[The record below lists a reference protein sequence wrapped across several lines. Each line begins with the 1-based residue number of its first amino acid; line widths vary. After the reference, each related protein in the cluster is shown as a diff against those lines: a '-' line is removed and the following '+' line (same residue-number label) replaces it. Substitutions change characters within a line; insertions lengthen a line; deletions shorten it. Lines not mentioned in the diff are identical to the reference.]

1 MALIVEDGTGK
12 TDAQSYL
19 SVAEADTYH
28 TNHSAS
34 TSWSGALTAVKEK
47 ALRLA
52 TQYLDANYGYRWKG
66 LRSNQTQA
74 LNWPRGYVEDN
85 DGYAID
91 SDDIPQVLKD
101 ACAEIALKSL
111 TDTLLPD
118 LENAA
123 AIKSKSE
130 SIGPLSESVE
140 YMGGMS
146 QIKQYTL
153 VDRILKPILGMSNDL
168 VRA

>member
-1 MALIVEDGTGK
+1 MALIVEDGTGRA
-12 TDAQSYL
+12 DAQAYL
-19 SVAEADTYH
+19 SVADTDTYH

-34 TSWSGALTAVKEK
+34 AAWSAALTAAKEK

-52 TQYLDANYGYRWKG
+52 SQYLDANYGHRWKG
-66 LRSNQTQA
+66 IRAQQSQA
-74 LNWPRGYVEDN
+74 LNWPRAWVEDD
-85 DGYAID
+85 DGYPIG
-91 SDDIPQVLKD
+91 SNEIPQALKD

-118 LENAA
+118 LDNAA

-153 VDRILKPILGMSNDL
+153 VDRIISGLLQSGHDIE
-168 VRA
+168 RA